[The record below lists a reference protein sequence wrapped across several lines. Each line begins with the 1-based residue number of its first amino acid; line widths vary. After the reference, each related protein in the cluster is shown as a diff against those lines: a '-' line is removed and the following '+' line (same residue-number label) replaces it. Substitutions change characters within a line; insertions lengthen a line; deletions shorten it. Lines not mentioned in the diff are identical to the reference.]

1 MKNFIW
7 VFFLVL
13 AFAKAET
20 LTAQNYKQHT
30 VTSGETLGTIAKK
43 YSISEKELLALNPDA
58 KSGVRAGASL
68 LIPADAK
75 VLTQKRV
82 KEYKKYKVRRKET
95 LYSISKEYGITVL
108 DIKEANKRLYA
119 ETLKKGDRIQIPV
132 FHDEPE
138 NEPILGLPNDLNQTE
153 EQLAAIG
160 KYRVKASEGYYRVA
174 KKNGITVEQLKEMNP
189 DVEQLKPDMLINVPK
204 KELDL
209 EISGSKTEQ
218 AIDLLAD
225 NIDILDEVRPELV
238 EFEVPH
244 KMGMYS
250 LKRMSGISE
259 DSLISLNPELKD
271 GLKAGMVLKIP
282 NSNLIDTL
290 QIYEANYKIAK
301 LVDSITS
308 YEPQRFAVMLP
319 LSLDKIND
327 ELDMEEHLKTDATSR
342 IATDFLI
349 GLMMA
354 RDSAMSIG
362 LQVTY
367 DVYDTER
374 SESAVRSILLENK
387 FENYT
392 GVIGP
397 LFSKNVLQ
405 VAKELRSDR
414 IPVIS
419 PLTNTDVE
427 LYRNLVQ
434 TRPSDDLL
442 KLRMKQFLK
451 IYAKGKN
458 VIIVTDNKKPQ
469 LRSEFSALF
478 PDAKVLIPNEKKNYI
493 YKVNYLKELDPV
505 KENIVILA
513 VDQVGFITDAVTTY
527 SAKTDT
533 HNITMFGMDAY
544 DDMDLPNG
552 RLASLN
558 YTFPQFYKD
567 AIDDNPFV
575 RDYREK
581 YGMLPNKY
589 VARGFDVGF
598 DVILRQASTGD
609 FFDSL
614 KKYGL
619 TKMVESKFDYSKQ
632 LFKGYY
638 NEAVFML
645 QYQKDLSIK
654 EIEITPLKTR

>member
-1 MKNFIW
+1 MKNLIW
-7 VFFLVL
+7 VIFVVL

-30 VTSGETLGTIAKK
+30 VASGETLETIAKK
-43 YSISEKELLALNPDA
+43 YSISKQELLALNPDA

-68 LIPADAK
+68 LIPADTK
-75 VLTQKRV
+75 VLTQKRI
-82 KEYKKYKVRRKET
+82 KEYKQHKVRRKET
-95 LYSISKEYGITVL
+95 LYSISKEYNITVL
-108 DIKEANKRLYA
+108 DIKEANKRLYS
-119 ETLKKGDRIQIPV
+119 ESLKKGDRIKIPIFYEETV
-132 FHDEPE
+132 SEP
-138 NEPILGLPNDLNQTE
+138 NLGLPNALDQTE
-153 EQLAAIG
+153 EQLAALG

-204 KELDL
+204 KELDP
-209 EISGSKTEQ
+209 EVAGSKTEQ
-218 AIDLLAD
+218 AIDVLAD
-225 NIDILDEVRPELV
+225 NIDVLDEFESELV

-250 LKRMSGISE
+250 LKRMSGVSE

-271 GLKAGMVLKIP
+271 GLKAGMILRIP
-282 NSNLIDTL
+282 NNKMIDTL
-290 QIYEANYKIAK
+290 QIYEANYKVAN

-308 YEPQRFAVMLP
+308 YEPQRYAVMLP
-319 LSLDKIND
+319 LSLDKLNEEVD
-327 ELDMEEHLKTDATSR
+327 VEEHLKQDGTSR
-342 IATDFLI
+342 VATDFLI

-354 RDSAMSIG
+354 RDSALNIG
-362 LQVTY
+362 LRVNY
-367 DVYDTER
+367 DVYDT
-374 SESAVRSILLENK
+374 SKSPSAVRDIIQEND
-387 FENYT
+387 FEEYT

-397 LFSKNVLQ
+397 LLSKNVLEA
-405 VAKELRSDR
+405 AKELKSDR
-414 IPVIS
+414 VPVIS
-419 PLTNTDVE
+419 PLTTTDDRS
-427 LYRNLVQ
+427 YRNLIQ
-434 TRPSDDLL
+434 TRPDDALMKL
-442 KLRMKQFLK
+442 KMKQFLR
-451 IYAKGKN
+451 IYAKDKN
-458 VIIVTDNKKPQ
+458 VIIVTDNKEPE

-478 PDAKVLIPNEKKNYI
+478 PDARVLVPDEKKNYI
-493 YKVNYLKELDPV
+493 YKANYLKELDPV
-505 KENIVILA
+505 RENIIVLA
-513 VDQVGFITDAVTTY
+513 VNQVGFITDAVTTY

-567 AIDDNPFV
+567 ATDENTFIRN
-575 RDYREK
+575 YQEK

-598 DVILRQASTGD
+598 DMILRQASTGD
-609 FFDSL
+609 LFESL

-645 QYQKDLSIK
+645 QYQKDLNIK